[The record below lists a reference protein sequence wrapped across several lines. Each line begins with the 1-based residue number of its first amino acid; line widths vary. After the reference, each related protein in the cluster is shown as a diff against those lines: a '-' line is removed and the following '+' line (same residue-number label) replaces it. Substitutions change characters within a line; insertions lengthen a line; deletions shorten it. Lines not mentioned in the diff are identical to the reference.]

1 MKRSMFHQTIRS
13 AVVVVF
19 ALLQACSSPGILV
32 MRFEP
37 HRIPSVTS
45 VPVDGDYG
53 LFIAGGSEAILQF
66 KLKQGERI
74 GFELSQA
81 AVVGEIQLEQVF
93 AIAGENRLPLDLTK
107 KYEWRRE

>member
-1 MKRSMFHQTIRS
+1 MKTSMFHQTIRGV
-13 AVVVVF
+13 AIVVF
-19 ALLQACSSPGILV
+19 TLIQACSSPGILV
-32 MRFEP
+32 TRFEP
-37 HRIPSVTS
+37 NRIPSVTS

-53 LFIAGGSEAILQF
+53 LFIAGDSEAILQF

-74 GFELSQA
+74 GFELSHA

-107 KYEWRRE
+107 KYEWRRQ